1 MYQVSEVEVK
11 VLVNALKQELKLPT
25 GILSPE
31 EVNAAE
37 QLLAYYQNFL
47 GA

>member
-1 MYQVSEVEVK
+1 MYQVSEIEVK
-11 VLVNALKQELKLPT
+11 VLVNALKQELKLPS

-37 QLLAYYQNFL
+37 QLLAYYQNLL

>member
-1 MYQVSEVEVK
+1 MYQVSEIEVK

-25 GILSPE
+25 GILSPK

-37 QLLAYYQNFL
+37 QLLAYYQNLL

>member
-1 MYQVSEVEVK
+1 MYQVNEIEVK
-11 VLVNALKQELKLPT
+11 VLINALKQELKLPS

-37 QLLAYYQNFL
+37 QMLAYYQNLF

>member
-37 QLLAYYQNFL
+37 QLLAYYQNL
-47 GA
+47 VGA

>member
-1 MYQVSEVEVK
+1 MYQVSEIEVK

-31 EVNAAE
+31 EANAAK
-37 QLLAYYQNFL
+37 QLLVYYQNLL
-47 GA
+47 GV

>member
-1 MYQVSEVEVK
+1 MYQVSEIEIK
-11 VLVNALKQELKLPT
+11 VLVNALKQELKLPD
-25 GILSPE
+25 GILSPA

-37 QLLAYYQNFL
+37 QLLAYYQNLL